1 MFRQFINRMIMQYYI
16 FEQNILSKHVNT
28 QFQENVQST
37 QFTKYP
43 DNAIECSNYT
53 GISLILMCTF
63 SGKAIS
69 EDNKN
74 SERSVGNFFHGE

>member
-16 FEQNILSKHVNT
+16 FKQNILSKHVNT

-43 DNAIECSNYT
+43 
-53 GISLILMCTF
+53 
-63 SGKAIS
+63 
-69 EDNKN
+69 
-74 SERSVGNFFHGE
+74 GNFPNTYVYIFGESHFGRQ